1 MNSWDTSG
9 NPRQRFNNFSVV
21 SYCQWLYHDSMGH
34 YIEGILPTE
43 LLSGNKSE
51 SGADIAVANVA
62 TLSEHAFEAP
72 RKGSDLNP
80 VPTAGGSTDRSAPVA
95 SLPVISSVSPSSR
108 LDRVTYDV
116 EQKRI
121 ETEIGLLH
129 ERLDVRPQVSP
140 SRIYAL
146 TAVIPNNT

>member
-9 NPRQRFNNFSVV
+9 NLRQRFNNFSVV
-21 SYCQWLYHDSMGH
+21 SYGLYHDSTGH
-34 YIEGILPTE
+34 CIEGIYTE
-43 LLSGNKSE
+43 LRSGNKSGP
-51 SGADIAVANVA
+51 GADVAVAKVA

-72 RKGSDLNP
+72 GKGSDLNP
-80 VPTAGGSTDRSAPVA
+80 VLTAGGATDRSAPVA
-95 SLPVISSVSPSSR
+95 SLLVISSVSTSSR
-108 LDRVTYDV
+108 LDRATYDV

-129 ERLDVRPQVSP
+129 EMLVRRVSHLCL
-140 SRIYAL
+140 L